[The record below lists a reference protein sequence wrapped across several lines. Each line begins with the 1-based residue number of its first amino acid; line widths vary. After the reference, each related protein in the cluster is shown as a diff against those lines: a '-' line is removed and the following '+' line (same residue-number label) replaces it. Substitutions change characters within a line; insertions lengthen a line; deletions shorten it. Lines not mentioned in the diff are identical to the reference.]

1 MTLAL
6 PVYNDS
12 WALQQTLSSILQAVG
27 PSTLDVEIVVS
38 DNDSVDDAYVASKA
52 MLAGYPNAKVL
63 RQDTNIGFAGNLKAL
78 AEISNGTYIW
88 YIGAGDT
95 LVPQQL
101 PEILRLLERHSPDFG
116 TIHGRF
122 NFHKYWEYEPPEQK
136 LNLAESSSP
145 STIGFFNHAL
155 SLNIIKRSIMLNYK
169 LPPAKP
175 DQASRIN
182 LKTGTDPLLLWESEV
197 SFWPH
202 LEAVCQSAEHEG
214 FARFTWFE
222 YHALSVLLNHNKN
235 GTWDKGLSAMKI
247 FVQWAEITDRTRRAL
262 PNSKWIGD
270 LDKQLRGKHLFK
282 FLFMLR
288 KDHTLSPRVAL
299 GQARSLNLGPAKRMF
314 AKMIMHCPRFMVV
327 LLVKSRKAVLLLG
340 RMFSRK

>member
-1 MTLAL
+1 LTLAL

-12 WALQQTLSSILQAVG
+12 KALQQTLVSILQGVG
-27 PSTLDVEIVVS
+27 PSTPNVEIVVS
-38 DNDSVDDAYVASKA
+38 DNDSTDDAYVVSKA
-52 MLAGYPNAKVL
+52 MLAGHPNAKVL
-63 RQDTNIGFAGNLKAL
+63 RQETNIGFAGNLKAL
-78 AEISNGTYIW
+78 AEVSNGTYIW

-95 LVPQQL
+95 VVPQQL

-116 TIHGRF
+116 TVHGRF
-122 NFHKYWEYEPPEQK
+122 NFHRYWEYEPPEQK
-136 LNLAESSSP
+136 LNLAENGRP
-145 STIGFFNHAL
+145 STTGFFNHAL
-155 SLNIIKRSIMLNYK
+155 SMNIIKRSIMLDYK

-175 DQASRIN
+175 DQTSRTN
-182 LKTGTDPLLLWESEV
+182 LQGDQDPLLLWESEV

-202 LEAVCQSAEHEG
+202 LEAVCQSVERQG

-222 YHALSVLLNHNKN
+222 YHELSVLLNENKN
-235 GTWDKGLSAMKI
+235 GTWDKGLSSMKI

-262 PNSKWIGD
+262 PKSKWIGD
-270 LDKQLRGKHLFK
+270 LDKELRGKHLFK

-288 KDHTLSPRVAL
+288 KDNTLSPRVAL

-327 LLVKSRKAVLLLG
+327 LLVKSREAVLLLG
-340 RMFSRK
+340 RIFSRK